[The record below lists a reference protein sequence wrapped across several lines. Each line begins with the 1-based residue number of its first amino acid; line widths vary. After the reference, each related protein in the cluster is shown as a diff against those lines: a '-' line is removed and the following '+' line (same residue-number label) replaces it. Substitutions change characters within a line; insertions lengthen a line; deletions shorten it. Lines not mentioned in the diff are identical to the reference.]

1 MYTYSYLVCMP
12 DIFIFMFCFEPPP
25 SLSLIIKLVWHFLTL
40 KSANQPTTTRCGCTP
55 CMPKPSVFL
64 YYYIPSLTGRWLPV
78 RPSLWLVLTI
88 FTHCEVKL
96 VKIDH
101 NSEKWMVTSYCAL
114 FYSKYADRNT
124 EDKFEEIDNCGIMA
138 AATPSTTTIDCNSST
153 DSLLKNLTQGQN
165 AFIRLRRQRYWG
177 IKSFKY

>member
-1 MYTYSYLVCMP
+1 
-12 DIFIFMFCFEPPP
+12 MFCFEPPP

-64 YYYIPSLTGRWLPV
+64 YYYTPSLTGRWWWLPV

-101 NSEKWMVTSYCAL
+101 TNSEKWMVTSYWAL
-114 FYSKYADRNT
+114 LTANTYADRST
-124 EDKFEEIDNCGIMA
+124 EDKFEEIDNCAIMA
-138 AATPSTTTIDCNSST
+138 AATPSTTTTIDCNSST

-165 AFIRLRRQRYWG
+165 AFIRLWRQRRYWG